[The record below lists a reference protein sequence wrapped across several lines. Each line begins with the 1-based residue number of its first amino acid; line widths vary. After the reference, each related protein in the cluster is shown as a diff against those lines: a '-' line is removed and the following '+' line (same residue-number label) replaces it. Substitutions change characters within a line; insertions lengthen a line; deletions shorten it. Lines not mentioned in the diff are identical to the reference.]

1 MLLSILIAILSFVST
16 YSDQTFTD
24 KQDKMIVRK
33 GFAEEPDDPSEDLK
47 LTFDYSLLRAKG
59 HPRLLTDEGGFD
71 DLKKKVTSRRR
82 RYPTLY
88 RLHCEVMNRANK
100 IVELD
105 RGFTSAGE
113 HGLIVDNILA
123 CAYAYKMTGKPFY
136 LAKVCADMAKVC
148 TFNAWNPGGLSIG
161 ELSFAMGIAYDWLY
175 YDLTLDERTEIH
187 RSLVEKGICPMY
199 KNNRNVKITGNW
211 NQINLGGVSVAS
223 MAIYEKDKKIAVQQI
238 EKAIAGN
245 RKGVERIYS
254 PDGTYAEGLGYW
266 EYGGNYQVCFL
277 SCLQEIFGHTAGISE
292 VEGFLQSGEY
302 ALFMHGSMNTSFSY
316 SDGGAYADPVLL
328 TSWWFAAQNNDPT
341 LAYRE
346 KMRLYDDDDKAYKDT
361 PIDLDGRRYYRL
373 LPAIIVAIR
382 DFDVDSRPVTPP
394 VKEVWSGKGEMPVVI
409 VRHGW
414 KFDGSDVYL
423 GVKGGLANTWET
435 SITSHGHM
443 DAGSFV
449 FEAEGVR
456 WSDDIMRPPYGEW
469 YTAMRKAETPRKYNV
484 QEGVMWDTFR
494 ISNLCHSTIVSRTN
508 DGSVKGKLHSTD
520 YDVNGFASI
529 DRVIDSLGRQGA
541 EVNMTPPMN
550 GQVKNARRTVELVN
564 GTDLVVTDEITAL
577 DDMDCQIEW
586 RMLSMTESKVGSDGV
601 VLTKDGKVR
610 TLIVSSSDAM
620 ITPEYCSW
628 KPEIPKNDN
637 WGMYLEY
644 EDDISNRTIAG
655 WTAVVPK
662 GKTIT
667 FITTLRK

>member
-1 MLLSILIAILSFVST
+1 MLLSILIATLSFVST
-16 YSDQTFTD
+16 YSYESMTD
-24 KQDKMIVRK
+24 KHDKMIVCK
-33 GFAEEPDDPSEDLK
+33 GFVEEPDDPSDDPK
-47 LTFDYSLLRAKG
+47 QTFDYSLLRTKG
-59 HPRLLTDEGGFD
+59 HPRLLTDEAGFVA
-71 DLKKKVTSRRR
+71 LKKKVTVGRF

-88 RLHCEVMNRANK
+88 RLHCEVMTRAKK
-100 IVELD
+100 IVKLD

-123 CAYAYKMTGKPFY
+123 CAYAYKITGKPSF
-136 LAKVCADMAKVC
+136 LAKVRADMAKVC
-148 TFNAWNPGGLSIG
+148 TFNSWNPGGLSIG

-175 YDLTLDERTEIH
+175 YDLTLAERTEIH
-187 RSLVEKGICPMY
+187 KTLIEKGIRPMY
-199 KNNRNVKITGNW
+199 KNNRNAKITGNW

-254 PDGTYAEGLGYW
+254 PNGNYAEGLGYW
-266 EYGGNYQVCFL
+266 EYGGNYQACFL

-292 VEGFLQSGEY
+292 VEGFMQSGEY
-302 ALFMHGSMNTSFSY
+302 ALFMHGSMDTSFSY

-341 LAYRE
+341 LVYRE
-346 KMRLYDDDDKAYKDT
+346 MMRLHDKNDEAYKNT

-382 DFDVDSRPVTPP
+382 DFDVDSRQVNPP
-394 VKEVWSGKGEMPVVI
+394 AKEVWSGQGEMPVVM

-423 GVKGGLANTWET
+423 GIKGGLSNTWKT

-469 YTAMRKAETPRKYNV
+469 YAALRKAETPRKYNV
-484 QEGVMWDTFR
+484 QDGVMWDTFR
-494 ISNLCHSTIVSRTN
+494 ISNLCHSTIISHTN
-508 DGSVKGKLHSTD
+508 DGSVKGKLHATD

-541 EVNMTPPMN
+541 EVNMTAPMN
-550 GQVKNARRTVELVN
+550 GQVKRARRTVELVD
-564 GTDLVVTDEITAL
+564 GKDLVVTDEITAL
-577 DDMDCQIEW
+577 DDMDCMIEW
-586 RMLSMTESKVGSDGV
+586 RMLSKTASKVVRDGV
-601 VLTKDGKVR
+601 VLTRDGKAR
-610 TLIVSSSDAM
+610 TLTVSSSDAM
-620 ITPEYCSW
+620 ILPIYRSW
-628 KPEIPKNDN
+628 KPEIPQGDN
-637 WGMYLEY
+637 WGTYLEY
-644 EDDISNRTIAG
+644 EDKIRKRTIAG

-667 FITTLRK
+667 FVTTLRK